1 MIAIAEVWP
10 LRRKAHISRT
20 QWWKNLLSLRGVVDD
35 EPARA
40 ALEAM
45 AAILHQDRSASRR
58 SAARPSI
65 TIERGT

>member
-35 EPARA
+35 D
-40 ALEAM
+40 LEAM
-45 AAILHQDRSASRR
+45 AAILHQDHQDRSASRR
-58 SAARPSI
+58 SVARPSI